1 VPVESVTPEACDP
14 PLSQSIGLLVD
25 FVSSTASLG
34 GRREELGGADDLAAW
49 SASRGLGD
57 AEVPTEGDAFTAR
70 EFRDA
75 LISVF
80 RAHCDCP
87 TAPVGAAESYLRQ
100 AARRYPVVATI
111 GAEGCWFEAAQPGVP
126 GVFGS
131 LLAAAAHVTSQGLWP
146 RLKVCKNSTC
156 YAGFYDKTRNLSG
169 QFCGPACNS
178 QASMR
183 AYRQRRKG
191 A

>member
-1 VPVESVTPEACDP
+1 MT
-14 PLSQSIGLLVD
+14 LSK
-25 FVSSTASLG
+25 
-34 GRREELGGADDLAAW
+34 GRRLLIIHHEDEHRVPHKRHLLHVLIPVWKEAGIEVIQVFGTREAPPADVAFLHVDLSVIPPAY
-49 SASRGLGD
+49 L
-57 AEVPTEGDAFTAR
+57 
-70 EFRDA
+70 EF
-75 LISVF
+75 
-80 RAHCDCP
+80 
-87 TAPVGAAESYLRQ
+87 
-100 AARRYPVVATI
+100 ARRYPVVATI